1 MPIKF
6 RTLRLT
12 AAAASLIP
20 VLFAGHAQ
28 AQAVE
33 RHLPETPQNAPT
45 QLVAPNAVPSDQ
57 DATPIGPALRAIVL
71 LGANETVHATANDG
85 VSIGDVARL
94 RGDADMNRLLKPYLG
109 QPLSRKLVAE
119 IEAAVAKHYR
129 KLNYPFVSLSTP
141 EQEITAGVLQIRVI
155 EFTAG
160 KVSVKGAR
168 STAEAARLAHD
179 VELAPGQAIDARQL
193 TYDLDWINRY
203 PFRDVQAVFSPGA
216 TLGVS
221 DLTLE
226 AREAKPWQAYAGY
239 SNDGSPSTGFD
250 RYFVGGAIGNL
261 LGADSVLSA
270 QTTVSRDVLESKEDP
285 HYKSTALNYILPFG
299 HNGQIEASGDVVDT
313 YSPGDP
319 FGVRLKA
326 SEGALGYRFA
336 VSDLY
341 GDTGETDLRF
351 GIEAKHQTGITY
363 FGGIPIFDVS
373 VEVYQAYLGY
383 HHTGQD
389 ALGTSTF
396 DFALHL
402 SPGGIDHG
410 NSDQQALL
418 YSQGR
423 QAGETYSYAAAT
435 YDRITVLPAG
445 LFLKTEAI
453 GQFAAVALP
462 RTEQAGLGGASLV
475 RGYTLDDGAFDT
487 ALVVRNELHLPAVN
501 LGAVAPVAPFVFA
514 DLGYGRDNYARTDTN
529 LASAGAGVATHLT
542 RYVSLNVTAACAL
555 APDHVTKAGSWLAHT
570 NLSVA
575 F

>member
-1 MPIKF
+1 MSPKM
-6 RTLRLT
+6 RTLRLAP
-12 AAAASLIP
+12 AAALVPLI
-20 VLFAGHAQ
+20 LAAQ
-28 AQAVE
+28 AHGQVVE

-45 QLVAPNAVPSDQ
+45 QLVTPNAVPADQ
-57 DATPIGPALRAIVL
+57 DATPIGPALHAVVL
-71 LGANETVHATANDG
+71 LGAGEAVHATAGDG
-85 VSIGDVARL
+85 VTVGNVARL
-94 RGDADMNRLLKPYLG
+94 QGDADMARLLQPYLG
-109 QPLSRKLVAE
+109 QPLSRKLIAE
-119 IEAAVAKHYR
+119 IEAAIAKHYR
-129 KLNYPFVSLSTP
+129 DLNYPFVSLSTP
-141 EQEITAGVLQIRVI
+141 EQEITGGVLQVRVI

-160 KVSVKGAR
+160 KVAVQGAK
-168 STAEAARLAHD
+168 SPAEAARLEHD
-179 VELAPGQAIDARQL
+179 VDLAPGQTIDARDL

-203 PFRDVQAVFSPGA
+203 PFRNVQAVFAPGA
-216 TLGVS
+216 MLGVS

-226 AREAKPWQAYAGY
+226 AHEAKPWQAYAGY
-239 SNDGSPSTGFD
+239 SNDGSPSTGFE
-250 RYFVGGAIGNL
+250 RYFAGGAIGNL

-270 QTTVSRDVLESKEDP
+270 QTTVSRDVIEGDRDP
-285 HYKSTALNYILPFG
+285 HYKSTALNYTLPFG

-313 YSPGDP
+313 FSPGDP

-363 FGGIPIFDVS
+363 FGGIAVFDTS

-383 HHTGQD
+383 HHMGKD

-402 SPGGIDHG
+402 SPGGLDHG
-410 NSDQQALL
+410 NSDAQAQL

-423 QAGETYSYAAAT
+423 QAGETYGYAAAT
-435 YDRITVLPAG
+435 YDRITVLPGG
-445 LFLKTEAI
+445 LFLKTDAI
-453 GQFAAVALP
+453 GQFSAVALP
-462 RTEQAGLGGASLV
+462 RTEQAGLGGSSLV

-487 ALVVRNELHLPAVN
+487 ALVLRDELHLPGFGVGNTAQV
-501 LGAVAPVAPFVFA
+501 GPFVFA
-514 DLGYGRDNYARTDTN
+514 DVGYGRDNYARQSTN
-529 LASAGAGVATHLT
+529 LASAGAGAETHLT
-542 RYVSLNVTAACAL
+542 RYVSLNLTAACTL

>member
-1 MPIKF
+1 MFFTF
-6 RTLRLT
+6 RILRLT
-12 AAAASLIP
+12 SAVALVPLI
-20 VLFAGHAQ
+20 VAAQ
-28 AQAVE
+28 AHGQAVE

-45 QLVAPNAVPSDQ
+45 QLVAPNAVPADQ
-57 DATPIGPALRAIVL
+57 DATPIGPALRGIVL
-71 LGANETVHATANDG
+71 LGAQEALHTDAADG

-94 RGDADMNRLLKPYLG
+94 TGDTAMAGLLRPYLG
-109 QPLSRKLVAE
+109 QPLSRKLIAE

-129 KLNYPFVSLSTP
+129 DLDYPFVSLSTP
-141 EQEITAGVLQIRVI
+141 QQEITGGVLQVRVI
-155 EFTAG
+155 EFRTG
-160 KVSVKGAR
+160 KVSLQGAR
-168 STAEAARLAHD
+168 SPAEAARLEHD
-179 VELAPGQAIDARQL
+179 VALAPGQAIDARDL

-203 PFRDVQAVFSPGA
+203 PFRNAQAVFAPGA
-216 TLGVS
+216 MLGVS
-221 DLTLE
+221 DLTLQ
-226 AREAKPWQAYAGY
+226 AHEAKPWQAYAGY

-250 RYFVGGAIGNL
+250 RYFVGGAVGNL

-270 QTTVSRDVLESKEDP
+270 QTTVSRDVIQGDRDP
-285 HYKSTALNYILPFG
+285 HYKSTALNYTLPFG
-299 HNGQIEASGDVVDT
+299 HDGQIEASGDVVDT

-326 SEGALGYRFA
+326 GEGALGYRFA
-336 VSDLY
+336 VSDFY

-363 FGGIPIFDVS
+363 FGGIPVYDVS

-383 HHTGQD
+383 HNTGKD
-389 ALGTSTF
+389 ALGASTF

-402 SPGGIDHG
+402 SPGGLDHG
-410 NSDQQALL
+410 NSDEQALV

-423 QAGETYSYAAAT
+423 QAGETYGYAAAA

-445 LFLKTEAI
+445 LFLKTDAI
-453 GQFAAVALP
+453 GQFSAVALP
-462 RTEQAGLGGASLV
+462 RTEQAGLGGSSLV

-487 ALVVRNELHLPAVN
+487 ALVLRDELHLPGFGVGSSAQI
-501 LGAVAPVAPFVFA
+501 GPFLFA
-514 DLGYGRDNYARTDTN
+514 DVGYGRDNYTRTETN
-529 LASAGAGVATHLT
+529 LASAGAGAETRLT
-542 RYVSLNVTAACAL
+542 RYVSLNLSAACTL

>member
-1 MPIKF
+1 MFRKF
-6 RTLRLT
+6 PTRRLT
-12 AAAASLIP
+12 RSLSVLSLI
-20 VLFAGHAQ
+20 AATQ
-28 AQAVE
+28 AHGQAVE

-45 QLVAPNAVPSDQ
+45 HIAAPNAIAADQ
-57 DATPIGPALRAIVL
+57 DATPIGPALHSLVL
-71 LGANETVHATANDG
+71 LGAQEAVHTTAGDG
-85 VSIGDVARL
+85 VSVGDIARL
-94 RGDADMNRLLKPYLG
+94 KDDGDIAALLHPYLG
-109 QPLSRKLVAE
+109 QTLSRRLIAE
-119 IEAAVAKHYR
+119 IEATIARHYR
-129 KLNYPFVSLSTP
+129 DLNYPFVSLSTP
-141 EQEITAGVLQIRVI
+141 EQEITGGVLQVRVI
-155 EFTAG
+155 EFRTG
-160 KVSVKGAR
+160 KVKVEGAK
-168 STAEAARLAHD
+168 SDAEAARLRRD
-179 VELAPGQAIDARQL
+179 VSLDTGEAIDARAL

-203 PFRDVQAVFSPGA
+203 PFRNVQAVFAPGT

-250 RYFVGGAIGNL
+250 RYFAGGAIGNL

-270 QTTVSRDVLESKEDP
+270 QTTVSRDVLKGDADP
-285 HYKSTALNYILPFG
+285 HYKSAALNYTLPLG
-299 HNGQIEASGDVVDT
+299 HDGQVEASADVVDT
-313 YSPGDP
+313 FQPGDP
-319 FGVRLKA
+319 FSVRLKA
-326 SEGALGYRFA
+326 GEGALGYRLA

-341 GDTGETDLRF
+341 GDTGETDVRL

-363 FGGIPIFDVS
+363 FGSLAVYDTS

-383 HHTGQD
+383 HHSDKD

-396 DFALHL
+396 DVMVHL

-410 NSDQQALL
+410 NSAEQALL

-423 QAGETYSYAAAT
+423 QAGETYGYVGAT

-445 LFLKTEAI
+445 LLLKTDAI

-462 RTEQAGLGGASLV
+462 RTEQAGLGGSSLV

-487 ALVVRNELHLPAVN
+487 ALVVRNELRLPGVN
-501 LGAVAPVAPFVFA
+501 WKATQISPFVFT
-514 DLGYGRDNYARTDTN
+514 DLGYGRDNAARTTTS
-529 LASAGAGVATHLT
+529 LASAGAGAETHVT
-542 RYVSLNVTAACAL
+542 RYVTLNVSAACTL
-555 APDHVTKAGSWLAHT
+555 APDHETRAGNWLAHT